1 MNDGLSVADAIALRD
16 RNGDGVFGGSDGGAL
31 IFFLF
36 ALMMVGGGFGG
47 GFGNFGWGG
56 NGAAFMN
63 GVSNDFMYTNLNN
76 TLTNGYFAQNGAIQ
90 NGFNSVERGLDNIN
104 QNICRSTADIN
115 QNVFNSYAGLTNTVN
130 QGVNTLQLQGC
141 GIDKSICQATNGV
154 VGAVTGVGFGVQDA
168 KNEINRNID
177 GLRFQAERDT
187 CDIKTAIHAEAE
199 QTRAL
204 MTANVMQELRDQVQS
219 AELLRQNEMQTQQ
232 LIAALQPTPRPA
244 YLTCSPYAAMY
255 PNMNGC
261 GCNQTF

>member
-1 MNDGLSVADAIALRD
+1 MTDNLSVADAIALRD
-16 RNGDGVFGGSDGGAL
+16 GRDGDGFFGNDGGAL

-47 GFGNFGWGG
+47 GFGGWGWN
-56 NGAAFMN
+56 NGGFMN

-154 VGAVTGVGFGVQDA
+154 VNAVTGVGFGVQDA
-168 KNEINRNID
+168 KNDINRNID

-187 CDIKTAIHAEAE
+187 CDIKTAVHAEAE

-204 MTANVMQELRDQVQS
+204 ITANVMQELRDQVQS

-244 YLTCSPYAAMY
+244 YLTCSPYASVY
-255 PNMNGC
+255 PNMSCSNCGC
-261 GCNQTF
+261 GTF

>member
-1 MNDGLSVADAIALRD
+1 MTDNLSVADAIALRD
-16 RNGDGVFGGSDGGAL
+16 RDGDGIFGGSDGGAL

-36 ALMMVGGGFGG
+36 ALMMVGGGGFGG
-47 GFGNFGWGG
+47 FGWGG

-76 TLTNGYFAQNGAIQ
+76 TLTNGYFAQNNAMQ
-90 NGFNSVERGLDNIN
+90 SGFNSVERGLDAVN

-141 GIDKSICQATNGV
+141 GIDKSICQATNALT
-154 VGAVTGVGFGVQDA
+154 GAITGVGFGVQSAQND
-168 KNEINRNID
+168 INRNID

-187 CDIKTAIHAEAE
+187 CDLKTAIHAEAE

-244 YLTCSPYAAMY
+244 YLTCSPYASMY
-255 PNMNGC
+255 PNMNGY
-261 GCNQTF
+261 CNCNATF

>member
-1 MNDGLSVADAIALRD
+1 MTDNLSVADAIALRD
-16 RNGDGVFGGSDGGAL
+16 RDGDGIFGGSDGGAL

-47 GFGNFGWGG
+47 GFGWGG

-76 TLTNGYFAQNGAIQ
+76 TLTNGYFAQNNAMQ
-90 NGFNSVERGLDNIN
+90 SGFNSIERGIDSVN

-154 VGAVTGVGFGVQDA
+154 VGAITGVGFGVQSAQND
-168 KNEINRNID
+168 INRNID

-187 CDIKTAIHAEAE
+187 CDLKTAIHAEAE

-244 YLTCSPYAAMY
+244 YLTCSPYASMY
-255 PNMNGC
+255 PNMNGY
-261 GCNQTF
+261 CNCNATF